1 MKVRTRCELARLASW
16 RHSVVV
22 ASALCLAVLTIGG
35 SLAVS
40 AAGFTAAAGSTTTA
54 ASATLPVYE
63 VQAANVHGLGTI
75 LVDGRG
81 FTLYV
86 FAPDK
91 HSGASKCYGKCAS
104 GWPPLVL
111 PSGVSKAP
119 AGPGVRPALLGQT
132 KRKDG
137 SVEVTYAKWPLYTWV
152 IDSAPGAV
160 TGQDLNNLGGK
171 WYVITPSGKLITR
184 HFARP

>member
-1 MKVRTRCELARLASW
+1 MKVGTNSELAVWPSW
-16 RHSVVV
+16 RHAVVV
-22 ASALCLAVLTIGG
+22 TSALCLAVLTTGG
-35 SLAVS
+35 SLA
-40 AAGFTAAAGSTTTA
+40 AAAAGSSTTA
-54 ASATLPVYE
+54 ASGTTPVYE
-63 VQAANVHGLGTI
+63 IETANVHGLGKI
-75 LVDGRG
+75 LVDGQG

-91 HSGASKCYGKCAS
+91 HSGTSKCYRRCAA

-119 AGPGVRPALLGQT
+119 AGPGVRASLLGNT

-160 TGQDLNNLGGK
+160 TGQDLDSLGGK

-184 HFARP
+184 HL

>member
-1 MKVRTRCELARLASW
+1 VKVGTKSQLVMLQSW

-22 ASALCLAVLTIGG
+22 TSALCLAVLTTGG
-35 SLAVS
+35 SLAASTAGS
-40 AAGFTAAAGSTTTA
+40 AAAAGSSTTA
-54 ASATLPVYE
+54 ASGTTPVYE
-63 VQAANVHGLGTI
+63 IKTANVHGLGKI
-75 LVDGRG
+75 LVDGQG

-86 FAPDK
+86 FAPDN
-91 HSGASKCYGKCAS
+91 HSGRSKCYRRCAA

-111 PSGVSKAP
+111 PSGVSNAP
-119 AGPGVRPALLGQT
+119 AGPGVRASLLGHTQ
-132 KRKDG
+132 RKDG

-160 TGQDLNNLGGK
+160 TGQDINSLGGK

-184 HFARP
+184 HL